1 MSSHHFVKED
11 QEPALLIIDPHA
23 ISFEKIQELLEW
35 SPTVIVLEEAL
46 AIVLGWEI
54 KIDFVLCIAEHIEVL
69 QKELLSQAPIQF
81 ISISKQNESLDAALH
96 YLVDA
101 KYKAVNI
108 LVSNKESFETAT
120 KISKIYSELYF
131 ENKKWSLVKSGHF
144 QKWVPTQ
151 TQLSISPKKLYV
163 LKGLSN
169 ELESLVDGQITIES
183 DSSFWIGEELN

>member
-1 MSSHHFVKED
+1 MSSHHIVKED

-35 SPTVIVLEEAL
+35 SPTVIVLEEVL
-46 AIVLGWEI
+46 PTVLGWQI
-54 KIDFVLCIAEHIEVL
+54 KIDLVLCIADHVAVL

-81 ISISKQNESLDAALH
+81 ISISKQNKSFDAALH

-108 LVSNKESFETAT
+108 LVPNQEYFEAAT
-120 KISKIYSELYF
+120 KISGIYSEVYF

-144 QKWVPTQ
+144 QKWLPKQ
-151 TQLSISPKKLYV
+151 TQLFIHPKKLYM
-163 LKGLSN
+163 LKGLTD
-169 ELESLVDGQITIES
+169 EFKSLNDGKITIES
-183 DSSFWIGEELN
+183 DNAFWVGEELN

>member
-11 QEPALLIIDPHA
+11 QEPALLIRDPHA

-46 AIVLGWEI
+46 ATILGWEI
-54 KIDFVLCIAEHIEVL
+54 KIDLVLCIADHVAVL

-81 ISISKQNESLDAALH
+81 ISISKENESLDAALR
-96 YLVDA
+96 YLADA

-108 LVSNKESFETAT
+108 LVSNKESFETVT
-120 KISKIYSELYF
+120 KISGIYSELYF

-144 QKWVPTQ
+144 QKWLPKQ
-151 TQLSISPKKLYV
+151 TQLFIHPKKLYM

-169 ELESLVDGQITIES
+169 EFESFGDGQITIES
-183 DSSFWIGEELN
+183 DSAFWVGEELN